1 MNTKKRIGQ
10 LFIFYKKYIFQYISL
25 LFLYVF
31 IITFTT
37 VFASVGYEDNFNYES
52 QSFVRGIVKTLA
64 AFLTFF
70 LVCFIYVKI
79 KTPKSEFKKIEVY
92 HSSFYGKYWKLV
104 TILTITIIIVSF
116 YASRKFIYTMYSDS
130 QINELLLKFII
141 ITFVS
146 FVLLGLSMLFYFI
159 PIKAIYDFRKPI
171 LILRS
176 FNDTKLSDN
185 PKDEYELLISETTQ
199 RFRGHFPTILYDDIM
214 TEIPVQHQ
222 FGSHRFLNQTNWLKS
237 VEHIAKHSIAILII
251 PLHTE
256 GILDEFNMLIKN
268 DLTDKTYIMM
278 LPESINFLSDKEV
291 EKNWKHQRELFATS
305 NIIFPAYQ
313 PEGMLFK
320 LHEDVDSKNNIPL
333 GYSINKTR
341 KLIRHLKKRK
351 RLQMS
356 ISIQSLIDQIQS
368 FR

>member
-10 LFIFYKKYIFQYISL
+10 LYIFYKKYIFLYISL
-25 LFLYVF
+25 FLLYVF

-37 VFASVGYEDNFNYES
+37 IFASVGYEEDFNYES
-52 QSFVRGIVKTLA
+52 QSFIRGIVKTIA

-70 LVCFIYVKI
+70 LVCFVYIKI
-79 KTPKSEFKKIEVY
+79 KTPKPEFKKIEVY

-104 TILTITIIIVSF
+104 TILTIGITIVSF
-116 YASRKFIYTMYSDS
+116 HASRKFIYTVYSDS
-130 QINELLLKFII
+130 NINELLLKFII
-141 ITFVS
+141 ITFAS
-146 FVLLGLSMLFYFI
+146 FVLLALSILFYVR
-159 PIKAIYDFRKPI
+159 PIKAIYDYRKPI

-176 FNDTKLSDN
+176 FNDTTFSIN
-185 PKDEYELLISETTQ
+185 ENSEYGSLIREVAQ
-199 RFRGHFPTILYDDIM
+199 RFRGHFPTILYNSTM
-214 TEIPVQHQ
+214 EIPVLQE
-222 FGSHRFLNQTNWLKS
+222 FTSHTFFNQTNWLKS
-237 VEHIAKHSIAILII
+237 VEHIAKHSAAILII

-256 GILDEFNMLIKN
+256 GILDEFTMLIKN
-268 DLTDKTYIMM
+268 GLTDKTYIMM
-278 LPESINFLSDKEV
+278 LPENIHFLSDTEV
-291 EKNWKHQRELFATS
+291 EKNWEHQRELFATS

-313 PEGMLFK
+313 SEGMLFK
-320 LHEDVDSKNNIPL
+320 LHEDVDSKNSIPL

-368 FR
+368 LR